1 MMIKRPFWISRIESA
16 WKKRSVVWL
25 SGVRRVGKTSLV
37 KMFPGAMY
45 VNCDLPSSMRRLS
58 DPEAFFKGIN
68 KPGILIFDEVHKL
81 PDPSSVLKIA
91 ADEYP
96 GLKVLATGS
105 STLEA
110 TGKFRDSLTGRKT
123 GIYLSPILWTECR
136 EVFHNSDLDH
146 RLLHG
151 GLPEPFMMSTPDPE
165 FFLEWRDSFYAR
177 DIQELFNLRNREGFY
192 KLMEILLRQS
202 SGQSDYTELAKLS
215 GLSRPSVMTYLEAMR
230 IANFIFP
237 LKPYHGGS
245 VREILKRP
253 KVYAFDTGFI
263 AFSRGWTGIRDE
275 DRGLLW
281 EHLVL
286 DLLRAEIPDP
296 MLFYW
301 QDKSGREIDFVVK
314 RFDGSVD
321 LIECKINPDQ
331 FNPETLK
338 LFRQNNPAGRNYC
351 LSPNATLWYSG
362 IKDGLAV
369 QFQDRI

>member
-1 MMIKRPFWISRIESA
+1 MIERPFWISRIESA

-37 KMFPGAMY
+37 KMVPGAMY
-45 VNCDLPSSMRRLS
+45 VNCDLPSSLRRLS
-58 DPEAFFKGIN
+58 DPEAFFKEIN

-91 ADEYP
+91 ADEYSDI
-96 GLKVLATGS
+96 KILATGS

-110 TGKFRDSLTGRKT
+110 TGKFRDNLAGRKT

-136 EVFHNSDLDH
+136 DVFNNSDLDH

-151 GLPEPFMMSTPDPE
+151 GMPEPFMMNTPDPE

-253 KVYAFDTGFI
+253 KVYAFDTGFV
-263 AFSRGWTGIRDE
+263 AFSRGWTSIRDE

-286 DLLRAEIPDP
+286 DLLRAEIPDS

-338 LFRQNNPAGRNYC
+338 LFRLNNPAGRNYC
-351 LSPNATLWYSG
+351 LSPNTTQWYSG
-362 IKDGLAV
+362 TKDGLTV
-369 QFQDRI
+369 QFQDGI